1 MRKLIPFNVYA
12 KPPIYIALSD
22 GHGMEKGKET
32 PGKRTDI
39 FTDGTKS
46 KETGKNFM
54 HENEF
59 NRRVVAILKEELER
73 CGFKVLLVAPTD
85 VDTPLNTRVK
95 LANDHGVDLYLSIHA
110 NAFNGKWGS
119 QNGIETL
126 TVGSGEGLR
135 IGKILHKH
143 LLQGTKLTDRGMKTR
158 TDLAEIRLTKMPSVL
173 VECGFMDN
181 LREAK
186 LLLSEEYRQECAI
199 ELAKGLCEA
208 YKITYVPKKGVTTVA
223 EQKLTKA
230 QEDLLTE
237 AKRLKLTDGKDPLG
251 DVNRLYLFS
260 VINGLAQT
268 VEKQGKEIAEL
279 KAKK

>member
-1 MRKLIPFNVYA
+1 MKKLLIPFNVFA
-12 KPPIYIALSD
+12 NPPIYIALSD

-46 KETGKNFM
+46 SETGNNFM
-54 HENEF
+54 YENEF
-59 NRRVVAILKEELER
+59 NRRVIAILKEELER

-95 LANDHGVDLYLSIHA
+95 LANDAKVDLYLSVHA
-110 NAFNGKWGS
+110 NAMTGKWGS

-126 TVGSGEGLR
+126 TIGSGEGLR
-135 IGKILHKH
+135 IGKIIHKH

-199 ELAKGLCEA
+199 EVAKGICEA
-208 YKITYVPKKGVTTVA
+208 YKITYVPKKEESKMS
-223 EQKLTKA
+223 EQKLSKA
-230 QEDLLTE
+230 NEDLLAE
-237 AKRLKLTDGKDPLG
+237 AKRLGLTDGKDPLG
-251 DVNRLYLFS
+251 DVNRMYLFS
-260 VINGLAQT
+260 VIVGLAQK
-268 VEKQGKEIAEL
+268 VETLQKEL
-279 KAKK
+279 AKK